1 MSFASSG
8 HAHAD
13 LRTAA
18 EAQAIHDAGLSF
30 CRLHLML
37 TRLAIRQEDSSST
50 MRVCSYRSSSPR
62 SLLALVRGRRY
73 QVFSATMLL
82 LVGEKKS
89 LLIRLQDCSKTCALG
104 RTLFQELERY
114 RGPPRPDGNGYTC
127 KFVLKFFCQNKGTRG
142 RDTNGRLCP

>member
-73 QVFSATMLL
+73 QV
-82 LVGEKKS
+82 LVWVKRNRS
-89 LLIRLQDCSKTCALG
+89 
-104 RTLFQELERY
+104 
-114 RGPPRPDGNGYTC
+114 
-127 KFVLKFFCQNKGTRG
+127 
-142 RDTNGRLCP
+142 